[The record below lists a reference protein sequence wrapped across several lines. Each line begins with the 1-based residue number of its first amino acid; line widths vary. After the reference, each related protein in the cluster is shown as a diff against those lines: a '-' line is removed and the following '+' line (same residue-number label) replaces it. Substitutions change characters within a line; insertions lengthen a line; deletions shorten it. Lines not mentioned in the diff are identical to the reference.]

1 MWKSLQKSFDSQESF
16 VSLAL
21 GLAVV
26 LAIGVLL
33 FNYINRGKGAAT
45 QEQTDQQKEA
55 EKMTLPTQHTVQK
68 GETLWN
74 IAEKYYKSG
83 YNWVDLQKANNIKE
97 SDKIEVGQ
105 TLTVPDVAPIIVNQK
120 GQITATSST
129 ESGKTEKK
137 TYTVAKG
144 DSLWSIAVKELG
156 NGYEWTKI
164 AKMNNLKNPGLIHS
178 GNVLTLP

>member
-1 MWKSLQKSFDSQESF
+1 MWKSLQKSFNSQESF
-16 VSLAL
+16 VSMAL

-26 LAIGVLL
+26 LAVGVLL

-55 EKMTLPTQHTVQK
+55 EAMALPAKHTVTK
-68 GETLWN
+68 GETLWS

-83 YNWVDLQKANNIKE
+83 YNFVSIQKANTIKE

-105 TLTVPDVAPIIVNQK
+105 TLTIPDVAPIVVNQK
-120 GQITATSST
+120 GQITAASST
-129 ESGKTEKK
+129 EMGKTEKK

-156 NGYEWTKI
+156 NGYEWVKI
-164 AKMNNLKNPGLIHS
+164 AKINNLKNPGLIHS
-178 GNVLTLP
+178 GNVLVLP